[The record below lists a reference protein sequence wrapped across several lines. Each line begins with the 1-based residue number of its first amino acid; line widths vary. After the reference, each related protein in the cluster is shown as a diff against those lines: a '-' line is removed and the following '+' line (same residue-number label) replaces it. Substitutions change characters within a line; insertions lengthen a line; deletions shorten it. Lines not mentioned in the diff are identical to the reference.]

1 MLVEEI
7 SPRVDNFGIYVDNY
21 HCDVNDEVSCP
32 RTLIV
37 RHETQEVLIKT
48 VRMMPIAVQ
57 VRWRGGR
64 PYAAGG
70 WAAPDPEPGLERRS
84 EDTSHG
90 PSGGLQGPLTSAAH
104 PLPLTLD
111 TGLCSKC
118 PLPEDRGSLHTT

>member
-1 MLVEEI
+1 M
-7 SPRVDNFGIYVDNY
+7 DNFGIYVDNY

-90 PSGGLQGPLTSAAH
+90 LSAVSCHILKRPSQASSPNQTISICCFG
-104 PLPLTLD
+104 
-111 TGLCSKC
+111 
-118 PLPEDRGSLHTT
+118 